1 MSWRLGLYWYV
12 GIGLALGAVA
22 LPMAL
27 LRKRKDNL
35 ADSLTDALY
44 PERRTAWYRFR
55 ERVLLPLLI
64 LPLMGLAWP
73 IILAV
78 LGIDALQNR
87 RHRGPAAAE
96 EAPEVTAADLLESI
110 EVDAAEAGAYITD
123 PLGAVPQVPFG
134 HLNAA
139 WQAFL
144 TKRQPDEALWRYQSH
159 HARSWSGPELRRG
172 YAWVRGQHIGAFFRT
187 YRKPEEQD
195 RD

>member
-1 MSWRLGLYWYV
+1 MSWRQGLYWYV

-22 LPMAL
+22 LPMGL

-35 ADSLTDALY
+35 IDRLTDAMY

-73 IILAV
+73 IILVV
-78 LGIDALQNR
+78 LGIDALRNR
-87 RHRGPAAAE
+87 AATK

-123 PLGAVPQVPFG
+123 PLGAVPPVPFG

-144 TKRQPDEALWRYQSH
+144 TKRQPDEVLWRYQSH
-159 HARSWSGPELRRG
+159 DARSWSGPEVRRG
-172 YAWVRGQHIGAFFRT
+172 YVWVRGRRIGAFFRT
-187 YRKPEEQD
+187 YRKKEEQD